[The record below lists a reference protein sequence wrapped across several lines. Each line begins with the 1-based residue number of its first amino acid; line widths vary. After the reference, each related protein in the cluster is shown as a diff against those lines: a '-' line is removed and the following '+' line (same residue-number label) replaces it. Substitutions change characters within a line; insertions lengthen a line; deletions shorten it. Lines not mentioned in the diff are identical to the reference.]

1 MPDRQKWVWGLRLS
15 NRLALSERSKSIELL
30 VCLSPPLTLLV
41 CVYTI
46 EPRELYMYAVRPT
59 AASPLPA
66 HNLIEIGG
74 GLSTEV
80 NALSLLFRVKKAGG
94 GGGQKVITR

>member
-1 MPDRQKWVWGLRLS
+1 
-15 NRLALSERSKSIELL
+15 
-30 VCLSPPLTLLV
+30 
-41 CVYTI
+41 
-46 EPRELYMYAVRPT
+46 MYAVRPT

-94 GGGQKVITR
+94 GGGPKSNHEIREGEKEEEETIIFREKEVLLIRLLLLFSPLGGSP